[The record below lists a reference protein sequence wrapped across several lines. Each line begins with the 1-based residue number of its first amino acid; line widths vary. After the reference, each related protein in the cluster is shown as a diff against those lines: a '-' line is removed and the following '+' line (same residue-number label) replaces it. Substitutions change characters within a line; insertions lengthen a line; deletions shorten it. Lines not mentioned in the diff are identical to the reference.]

1 MDRPLQAQQE
11 TIRVPVFQEEDYD
24 PFGRNLD
31 QCFINCFPEVLKDPV
46 TGEGQTR
53 VIRREGIKAT
63 SSDLFS
69 ATGAG
74 SRLDLQNIA
83 HIVVTQLDDVYIAA
97 IGDSVLNKIYIVQYR
112 PLAGTTTLIGTISSV
127 SYLDYIHI
135 NECQI
140 NSTGVKAGITVV
152 WTKADRSQSKCYW
165 AVSDGTKFTATTLTQ
180 ITNVAF
186 PDQQTP
192 AQVVTGPMQQMNG
205 IFYAYTTNG
214 TIWNSG
220 STAGTEND
228 ATSWN
233 TLSYILTYQYPDGG
247 IGLYRYKHHLVAFGK
262 NSVEFMNDVGNPP
275 PAGRLERTDQAFI
288 RFGTMSP
295 TFVLNVDDTLYW
307 LSYSDSATI
316 GLWKLDGYTPVKIST
331 GKQDSR
337 IWAAIGQAA
346 WPLSYTW
353 LFATVFQNK
362 KHVGIAN
369 ILVVTGLAADNLSPF
384 TDWGQPTDTWYQSGN
399 SAQSISVFTS
409 GSNLMY
415 NIEDKTWW
423 GLRISPTG
431 STMKLLPVT
440 NFPGYSAAGTQF
452 FQQYFLLSNTSIGGG
467 DGKVNTTVFTLS
479 SRETGG
485 YYDEDPDNLTGL
497 GTKTPFVT
505 VVELNTLSFGNN
517 KHKKISRVE
526 PVFTGIPKR
535 STSTDLTSK
544 YSFTLAYNK
553 FNLTTGDGLLFRQVD
568 YENAANRYYFN
579 NLGTGRYWNF
589 SFICNHKDPMSIEA
603 MDITVHQGTH

>member
-31 QCFINCFPEVLKDPV
+31 QTFINCFPEVIKDPV
-46 TGEGQTR
+46 TGEGEVRVVRRQGFQT
-53 VIRREGIKAT
+53 T
-63 SSDLFS
+63 SSDLYS

-74 SRLDLQNIA
+74 SRLDLQNKANIT
-83 HIVVTQLDDVYIAA
+83 VTQLDDVYVAA
-97 IGDSVLNKIYIVQYR
+97 IGDVTLGKIYIVQYR

-127 SYLDYIHI
+127 SYLDFVHI
-135 NECQI
+135 SECTI

-165 AVSDGTKFTATTLTQ
+165 AVSDGTKFTAASLTQ
-180 ITNVAF
+180 IINVAF

-247 IGLYRYKHHLVAFGK
+247 VGLYRYKHHLVAFGK
-262 NSVEFMNDVGNPP
+262 NSIEFFNDVGNPP

-288 RFGTMSP
+288 RFGTSSP
-295 TFVLNVDDTLYW
+295 LFVLNVDDTLYW
-307 LSYSDSATI
+307 LSYSDSSTL
-316 GLWKLDGYTPVKIST
+316 GLWKLDGYTPVKISS
-331 GKQDSR
+331 GKQDQR
-337 IWAAIGQAA
+337 IAAGLGQTS
-346 WPLSYTW
+346 WPLSMTW
-353 LFATVFQNK
+353 LFSIVLQNK
-362 KHVGIAN
+362 KHI
-369 ILVVTGLAADNLSPF
+369 GLANVFVLTGVISDSGSPAN
-384 TDWGQPTDTWYQSGN
+384 WGQTTDTWYG
-399 SAQSISVFTS
+399 TS
-409 GSNLMY
+409 QGTGTDTYAYNLMY

-423 GLRISPTG
+423 GLRVSPTLNA
-431 STMKLLPVT
+431 MKILPT
-440 NFPGYSAAGTQF
+440 ANYPGYTSGGLPFFIQYILMASAT
-452 FQQYFLLSNTSIGGG
+452 TGGG
-467 DGKVNTTVFTLS
+467 DGKINTYVYKVGS
-479 SRETGG
+479 SEAGS
-485 YYDEDPDNLTGL
+485 YYDEDLDNLTGL
-497 GTKTPFVT
+497 GTAVPFVT
-505 VVELNTLSFGNN
+505 VIELNTLSFGNN
-517 KHKKISRVE
+517 KRKRITRVE
-526 PVFTGIPKR
+526 PVFTSIPKR
-535 STSTDLTSK
+535 STSTDLTSN
-544 YSFTLAYNK
+544 YSFSLAYNK
-553 FNLTTGDGLLFRQVD
+553 FNLTTGDGLLIRSVD

-589 SFICNHKDPMSIEA
+589 AFLCNNRDPLSLSA
-603 MDITVHQGTH
+603 FDITLQQGTH